1 MHLFEHWAW
10 FNQYDD
16 SSIIWQASEDN
27 SARQQRAY
35 KELFIIR
42 EATDTIR
49 LSVICCKDRDFWK
62 SLSQTTVQRLNRHQI
77 TQAAH
82 QLFNATRFTMMK
94 DVSFKVKRC
103 TSALQAWIQTFSI
116 SLNQRFRSARHERL
130 LFASSQSIIS
140 CQSSIF

>member
-10 FNQYDD
+10 FNQYDG
-16 SSIIWQASEDN
+16 SPIIWQASEGN

-49 LSVICCKDRDFWK
+49 LSVICCKDHDFWK
-62 SLSQTTVQRLNRHQI
+62 SLSQATVQRLNRHQI

-82 QLFNATRFTMMK
+82 QLFNATRSTMVK

-103 TSALQAWIQTFSI
+103 TSASQARMQTFSI
-116 SLNQRFRSARHERL
+116 SLNRRFRSARHEGL
-130 LFASSQSIIS
+130 LSASLRSIIS